1 MTTRKTLVLVTTFTL
16 GLAGA
21 ALAQQPAAAPQR
33 AVKST
38 RAVAAQQT
46 QAKRV
51 AAAAKVAISTD
62 SARALVKVHDPK
74 AAILSE
80 KLRRRNGKMFYDVRV
95 REQGQKSVHW
105 LRVDATTGAVTDV
118 SMATQKPAGKRS

>member
-1 MTTRKTLVLVTTFTL
+1 MTTRKTLVLATTFTL

-21 ALAQQPAAAPQR
+21 ALAQRPV
-33 AVKST
+33 AV
-38 RAVAAQQT
+38 QQT

-51 AAAAKVAISTD
+51 AAAAKVAVSAD
-62 SARALVKVHDPK
+62 SARTLVKVHDPK

-80 KLRRRNGKMFYDVRV
+80 KLRRRNGKLFYDVRV

-118 SMATQKPAGKRS
+118 SMTTQKPAGKRS